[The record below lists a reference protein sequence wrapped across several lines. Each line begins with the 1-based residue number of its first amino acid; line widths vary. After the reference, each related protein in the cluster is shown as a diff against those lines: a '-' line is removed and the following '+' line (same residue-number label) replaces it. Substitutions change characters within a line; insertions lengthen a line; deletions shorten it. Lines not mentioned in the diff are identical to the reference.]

1 MLTIEQQI
9 ELGIPPTAY
18 GTRWYLTLFNYSIPF
33 PAQLRVWDVFMLLG
47 DTDLTPSPTILPRAS
62 SKPHNQQGTQDGNT
76 GSGFGKG
83 LDVLHATSA
92 ALIDGMRDII
102 LESDFENAMK
112 VLTSWVPI
120 KDVELFMRVAR
131 AEWKVHHRKRVI

>member
-1 MLTIEQQI
+1 
-9 ELGIPPTAY
+9 
-18 GTRWYLTLFNYSIPF
+18 
-33 PAQLRVWDVFMLLG
+33 MLLG
-47 DTDLTPSPTILPRAS
+47 DTDLTPSHSILPRPS
-62 SKPHNQQGTQDGNT
+62 SKSHHQQHHNHNHQEPQDGNGE

-131 AEWKVHHRKRVI
+131 AEWKVHHRKRVL

>member
-1 MLTIEQQI
+1 
-9 ELGIPPTAY
+9 
-18 GTRWYLTLFNYSIPF
+18 
-33 PAQLRVWDVFMLLG
+33 MLLG
-47 DTDLTPSPTILPRAS
+47 DTDLTPSPSILPRPS
-62 SKPHNQQGTQDGNT
+62 SKPPHNQQGTQDAAA

-120 KDVELFMRVAR
+120 KDIEMFMRVAK
-131 AEWKVHHRKRVI
+131 AEWKVHRRRKTS

>member
-1 MLTIEQQI
+1 
-9 ELGIPPTAY
+9 
-18 GTRWYLTLFNYSIPF
+18 
-33 PAQLRVWDVFMLLG
+33 MLLG
-47 DTDLTPSPTILPRAS
+47 DADLAPSHSILSRPS
-62 SKPHNQQGTQDGNT
+62 SKSHHQHHHHQETQDGNGE

-92 ALIDGMRDII
+92 ALIDGMREII

-120 KDVELFMRVAR
+120 KDVELFMCVAR
-131 AEWKVHHRKRVI
+131 AEWKVHHRKRVL

>member
-1 MLTIEQQI
+1 
-9 ELGIPPTAY
+9 
-18 GTRWYLTLFNYSIPF
+18 
-33 PAQLRVWDVFMLLG
+33 MLLG
-47 DTDLTPSPTILPRAS
+47 DTDLTPSPTILPRPS
-62 SKPHNQQGTQDGNT
+62 SRPHNNHNQQGTQDENAGT

-131 AEWKVHHRKRVI
+131 AEWKVHHRKRVL